1 MASVSFLD
9 RLAVCS
15 WSLQPD
21 SPQQLARQLRDTGI
35 HRVQLA
41 LDPLR
46 ENPAMWGVTADIF
59 QQQQITIVSGMFG
72 THGEDYSTM
81 DTIQHTG
88 GVVPD
93 ATWEQNQQNIRA
105 AADIAATLGIRL
117 VTFHAGFLPHEDR
130 DPVYTKL
137 LQRLRLVADIF
148 AAKQIELGF
157 ETGQETAADLMRLLQ
172 QLDRKN
178 VGVNFDPAN
187 MILYDKG
194 DPIKALRTLG
204 PWLKQCHIKDATRT
218 KTPGAWGEEVPAG
231 TGQVDWRA
239 FFRSLGDLHFA
250 GDCCIEREAGTQ
262 RVVDIR
268 AAREM
273 VRRVGS

>member
-105 AADIAATLGIRL
+105 AADIAATLGI
-117 VTFHAGFLPHEDR
+117 
-130 DPVYTKL
+130 
-137 LQRLRLVADIF
+137 
-148 AAKQIELGF
+148 
-157 ETGQETAADLMRLLQ
+157 
-172 QLDRKN
+172 
-178 VGVNFDPAN
+178 
-187 MILYDKG
+187 
-194 DPIKALRTLG
+194 
-204 PWLKQCHIKDATRT
+204 
-218 KTPGAWGEEVPAG
+218 
-231 TGQVDWRA
+231 
-239 FFRSLGDLHFA
+239 
-250 GDCCIEREAGTQ
+250 
-262 RVVDIR
+262 
-268 AAREM
+268 
-273 VRRVGS
+273 